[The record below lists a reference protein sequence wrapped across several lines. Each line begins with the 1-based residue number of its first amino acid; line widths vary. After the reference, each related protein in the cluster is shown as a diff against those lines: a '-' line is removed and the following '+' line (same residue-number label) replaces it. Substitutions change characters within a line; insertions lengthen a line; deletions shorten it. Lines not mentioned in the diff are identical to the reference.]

1 MGNKGLLIA
10 AAFVFACVSTAKAA
24 EQMKMEFE
32 GVVYT
37 VDKPAL
43 ALSQVPKT
51 VVAKRNNQQN
61 MALQKMR
68 LNPRPNADDVLIAN
82 IEKGTDMYAAVREL
96 YQAGFKVQPQS
107 GNVIAVDVAGLDG
120 ADLALGL
127 AKYYYVTEVFVGK
140 KVWDALFPPQA
151 SLQQAS
157 YEAAGFNVCRLRDIV
172 KDECVYACKDGSEIR
187 KPMNPPDPDPN
198 GAPVIACPQILIP
211 F

>member
-172 KDECVYACKDGSEIR
+172 KDECV
-187 KPMNPPDPDPN
+187 
-198 GAPVIACPQILIP
+198 
-211 F
+211 